1 MLTHEQIWRG
11 VDRLALR
18 NGLSPSGLAKRAGL
32 DPTTFNKSKRVTQDG
47 KQRWPG
53 TESLSKILE
62 ATQTS
67 MAEFV
72 TLIEETPGPPP
83 RAAELRLKSIRLS
96 KIAEDSFDKS
106 GFPAAGE
113 WEDVDFPAI
122 EDPRAYIIELD
133 RDGTQAF
140 CRPGSLVVVSP
151 SSSVRRHD
159 RIVLKT
165 RAGGLMLGT
174 IKRKAAQHYTLIDT
188 GGLPDE
194 TNLATRDIAWLARV
208 LWVSQ

>member
-1 MLTHEQIWRG
+1 MLTHDQIWRG

-67 MAEFV
+67 MADFV
-72 TLIEETPGPPP
+72 GLIDDAPTASP
-83 RAAELRLKSIRLS
+83 RSLELKLKSIRLT
-96 KIAEDSFDKS
+96 KITAESFDKS
-106 GFPAAGE
+106 GFPSEAD
-113 WEDVDFPAI
+113 WEEVEFPSI
-122 EDPRAYIIELD
+122 DDPRAYIVEID
-133 RDGTQAF
+133 REVAQDF
-140 CRPGSLVVVSP
+140 CRSGSLLVVSP

-159 RIVLKT
+159 RIMLRHVNGELY
-165 RAGGLMLGT
+165 LGT
-174 IKRKAAQHYTLIDT
+174 VKRKTAQHYAIVQSSSD
-188 GGLPDE
+188 DSE
-194 TNLATRDIAWLARV
+194 LAIAVKDIAWIVRIV
-208 LWVSQ
+208 WVSQ

>member
-1 MLTHEQIWRG
+1 MLTHDQIWRG

-72 TLIEETPGPPP
+72 TLIDEAPSPQP
-83 RAAELRLKSIRLS
+83 RLSEQRLKSIRLS
-96 KIAEDSFDKS
+96 KITEDSFDKS
-106 GFPAAGE
+106 GFPGLGE
-113 WEDVDFPAI
+113 WEECEFPSI
-122 EDPRAYIIELD
+122 DDPRAYVVELD
-133 RDGTQAF
+133 KDIDQDF
-140 CRPGSLVVVSP
+140 CRPGSLLVISP

-159 RIVLKT
+159 RVMLKS
-165 RAGGLMLGT
+165 RNGEVRFGT
-174 IKRKAAQHYTLIDT
+174 LKRKTAQQCTIVERDGEEQELTL
-188 GGLPDE
+188 P
-194 TNLATRDIAWLARV
+194 ARDIAWITRIV
-208 LWVSQ
+208 WVSQ

>member
-67 MAEFV
+67 MADFV
-72 TLIEETPGPPP
+72 SLIDETPSAQTKAPDLKL
-83 RAAELRLKSIRLS
+83 RAIRFS
-96 KIAEDSFDKS
+96 KITETSFDRS
-106 GFPAAGE
+106 GFPEAGA
-113 WEDVDFPAI
+113 WEEIEFPAI
-122 EDPRAYIIELD
+122 DDPRAYIVELD
-133 RDGTQAF
+133 KDVAQDF
-140 CRPGSLVVVSP
+140 CRPGSFLVVSP

-159 RIVLKT
+159 RVLIKP
-165 RAGGLMLGT
+165 RQGRVLVGT
-174 IKRKAAQHYTLIDT
+174 VKRKTANQYSIIET
-188 GGLPDE
+188 GALPGEHDLE
-194 TNLATRDIAWLARV
+194 IKEIAWVARIV
-208 LWVSQ
+208 WISQ

>member
-62 ATQTS
+62 ATQ
-67 MAEFV
+67 ANLADFV
-72 TLIEETPGPPP
+72 SLIDEIPVTQLK
-83 RAAELRLKSIRLS
+83 ASDLKLRSIRLS
-96 KIAEDSFDKS
+96 QISEDSFDKS
-106 GFPAAGE
+106 GFPEDTG
-113 WEDVDFPAI
+113 WEEVDFPAI
-122 EDPRAYIIELD
+122 DDPHAYIIELD
-133 RDGTQAF
+133 KDVAQEF
-140 CRPGSLVVVSP
+140 CRPGSFLVISP

-159 RIVLKT
+159 RVIVKT
-165 RAGGLMLGT
+165 KQGRLVVGT
-174 IKRKAAQHYTLIDT
+174 IKRKAPQQYIIAEANGSPAD
-188 GGLPDE
+188 LPLSTKE
-194 TNLATRDIAWLARV
+194 VAWIGRIV
-208 LWVSQ
+208 WVSQ

>member
-62 ATQTS
+62 ATQ
-67 MAEFV
+67 ANLADFV
-72 TLIEETPGPPP
+72 SLIDEMPVTQLK
-83 RAAELRLKSIRLS
+83 ATDLKLRSIRMS
-96 KIAEDSFDKS
+96 QISEESFDKS
-106 GFPAAGE
+106 GFPKDAD
-113 WEDVDFPAI
+113 WEEVDFPAI
-122 EDPRAYIIELD
+122 DDPRAYIIELD
-133 RDGTQAF
+133 KDVAQEF
-140 CRPGSLVVVSP
+140 CRPGSFLVVSP

-159 RIVLKT
+159 RVIVKT
-165 RAGGLMLGT
+165 KQGSLIVGT
-174 IKRKAAQHYTLIDT
+174 IKRKAPQQYVI
-188 GGLPDE
+188 
-194 TNLATRDIAWLARV
+194 ATVNNPSADLSLNAKDIAWIGRIV
-208 LWVSQ
+208 WVSQ

>member
-62 ATQTS
+62 ATQS
-67 MAEFV
+67 NLADLV
-72 TLIEETPGPPP
+72 SLIDEVPATQPKPPDFKF
-83 RAAELRLKSIRLS
+83 RSIRLS
-96 KIAEDSFDKS
+96 QITDASFDKS
-106 GFPAAGE
+106 GFPEDSG
-113 WEDVDFPAI
+113 WEEVDFPSI
-122 EDPRAYIIELD
+122 DDPRAYIVELD
-133 RDGTQAF
+133 KDAAHHF
-140 CRPGSLVVVSP
+140 CRPGSFLVISP

-159 RIVLKT
+159 RVMIKT
-165 RAGGLMLGT
+165 KQGDMIIGT
-174 IKRKAAQHYTLIDT
+174 IKRKTAQQYIIAEANVSPDDLPVNAKDIDWT
-188 GGLPDE
+188 GRIVW
-194 TNLATRDIAWLARV
+194 A
-208 LWVSQ
+208 SQ

>member
-1 MLTHEQIWRG
+1 MLSHEQIWRG

-18 NGLSPSGLAKRAGL
+18 NGLSASGLAKRAGL

-47 KQRWPG
+47 KHRWPG

-72 TLIEETPGPPP
+72 TLIDDTPGPPP
-83 RAAELRLKSIRLS
+83 RDAELRLKSIRLS
-96 KIAEDSFDKS
+96 QIAEDSFDKS
-106 GFPAAGE
+106 GFPGTGD

-133 RDGTQAF
+133 RDGPQAF

-165 RAGGLMLGT
+165 KTGGLMLGT

-188 GGLPDE
+188 GGQPDE
-194 TNLATRDIAWLARV
+194 TTIVTKDIGWIARI

>member
-67 MAEFV
+67 MSDFV
-72 TLIEETPGPPP
+72 SLIDEMPPHSAKTPDLK
-83 RAAELRLKSIRLS
+83 LRSIRFS
-96 KIAEDSFDKS
+96 QIKDGSFDKS
-106 GFPAAGE
+106 GFPDQEG
-113 WEDVDFPAI
+113 WEEIDFPSI
-122 EDPRAYIIELD
+122 DDPRAYIIELD
-133 RDGTQAF
+133 KDVGQGF
-140 CRPGSLVVVSP
+140 CRPGSFLVVSP
-151 SSSVRRHD
+151 SSSVRRND
-159 RIVLKT
+159 RVIVERKPGDLT
-165 RAGGLMLGT
+165 VG
-174 IKRKAAQHYTLIDT
+174 IVKRKTTQQVVIADVSGYSADLTLS
-188 GGLPDE
+188 
-194 TNLATRDIAWLARV
+194 AKDIRWIGRI

>member
-32 DPTTFNKSKRVTQDG
+32 DPTTFNKSKRVTPDG

-67 MAEFV
+67 MADFV
-72 TLIEETPGPPP
+72 TLIDETP
-83 RAAELRLKSIRLS
+83 AAQQRPLELKLKSIRLS
-96 KIAEDSFDKS
+96 RVTEGSFDKA
-106 GFPAAGE
+106 GFPSDGD
-113 WEDVDFPAI
+113 WEDVEFPSI
-122 EDPRAYIIELD
+122 DDPRAYIVELD
-133 RDGTQAF
+133 KDVAQDF
-140 CRPGSLVVVSP
+140 CRPGSLLVASP

-159 RIVLKT
+159 RVMLKSKSGEL
-165 RAGGLMLGT
+165 RFGT
-174 IKRKAAQHYTLIDT
+174 IKRKTTQQCTIVESGSDDKEITL
-188 GGLPDE
+188 GVKE
-194 TNLATRDIAWLARV
+194 IAWIVRIV
-208 LWVSQ
+208 WVSQ

>member
-67 MAEFV
+67 MSDFV
-72 TLIEETPGPPP
+72 LLIDDIPLHYTKAPDVK
-83 RAAELRLKSIRLS
+83 LRSIHFS
-96 KIAEDSFDKS
+96 QINDASFDKS
-106 GFPAAGE
+106 GFPCQEG
-113 WEDVDFPAI
+113 WEDIDFPSI
-122 EDPRAYIIELD
+122 EDPRAYVIELD
-133 RDGTQAF
+133 KDIDQGF
-140 CRPGSLVVVSP
+140 CRPGSFLVVSP

-159 RIVLKT
+159 RVIVKSRLGFLT
-165 RAGGLMLGT
+165 IGT
-174 IKRKAAQHYTLIDT
+174 IKRKTTQQFIIAEVSGSSSDLTL
-188 GGLPDE
+188 
-194 TNLATRDIAWLARV
+194 NVRDIAWIGRI

>member
-62 ATQTS
+62 ATQS
-67 MAEFV
+67 NLADFV
-72 TLIEETPGPPP
+72 LLIDEVP
-83 RAAELRLKSIRLS
+83 AAQPKAPDLKFRSIRLS
-96 KIAEDSFDKS
+96 QITDESFDKS
-106 GFPAAGE
+106 GFPEDAG
-113 WEDVDFPAI
+113 WEEVDFPSI
-122 EDPRAYIIELD
+122 DDPRAYIVELD
-133 RDGTQAF
+133 KDAAQDF
-140 CRPGSLVVVSP
+140 CRPGSFLVISP

-159 RIVLKT
+159 RVIVKT
-165 RAGGLMLGT
+165 KKGLLVIGT
-174 IKRKAAQHYTLIDT
+174 IKRKGPQEYIVAEMNSSS
-188 GGLPDE
+188 DE
-194 TNLATRDIAWLARV
+194 LLLNVKDIAWIGRI

>member
-1 MLTHEQIWRG
+1 MLSHEQIWRG

-18 NGLSPSGLAKRAGL
+18 NGLSASGLAKRAGL

-72 TLIEETPGPPP
+72 TLIDDSASPPQ
-83 RAAELRLKSIRLS
+83 RVAELRLKSIRLS
-96 KIAEDSFDKS
+96 RIAEDSFDKS
-106 GFPAAGE
+106 GFPNAGE

-122 EDPRAYIIELD
+122 EDLRAYIIELD
-133 RDGTQAF
+133 RDGAQVF

-159 RIVLKT
+159 RVILNTKT
-165 RAGGLMLGT
+165 GSLILGT
-174 IKRKAAQHYTLIDT
+174 IKRKTAQQYTLTET
-188 GGLPDE
+188 GGQPDE
-194 TNLATRDIAWLARV
+194 AVLAAKDIAWVARI

>member
-72 TLIEETPGPPP
+72 TLIDETPGPAQ

-96 KIAEDSFDKS
+96 QISDESFDKS
-106 GFPAAGE
+106 GFPSAGE
-113 WEDVDFPAI
+113 WEDVEFPAI
-122 EDPRAYIIELD
+122 EDPRAYIVELD

-159 RIVLKT
+159 RIILKSKEGT
-165 RAGGLMLGT
+165 LLLGT
-174 IKRKAAQHYTLIDT
+174 IKRKTAQNYTLVDT
-188 GGLPDE
+188 GGQPDE
-194 TNLATRDIAWLARV
+194 TTIATRDIAWVARI

>member
-62 ATQTS
+62 ATQTRMS
-67 MAEFV
+67 DFV
-72 TLIEETPGPPP
+72 SLIDEIPQHSAKAPDIK
-83 RAAELRLKSIRLS
+83 LRSIRLS
-96 KIAEDSFDKS
+96 QISDESFDRS
-106 GFPAAGE
+106 GFPDQEG
-113 WEDVDFPAI
+113 WEEIDFPSI
-122 EDPRAYIIELD
+122 DDPRAYIVELD
-133 RDGTQAF
+133 KDVDQDF
-140 CRPGSLVVVSP
+140 CRPGSFLVVSP
-151 SSSVRRHD
+151 SSSVRRND
-159 RIVLKT
+159 RVIVKRKQKDLTIGTVKRKT
-165 RAGGLMLGT
+165 AQYFIIAAVGGSSADLMLNN
-174 IKRKAAQHYTLIDT
+174 K
-188 GGLPDE
+188 
-194 TNLATRDIAWLARV
+194 DIMWIGRI

>member
-53 TESLSKILE
+53 TESLSKILD

-67 MAEFV
+67 MADFV
-72 TLIEETPGPPP
+72 ALIDDSGTTPARTGDMK
-83 RAAELRLKSIRLS
+83 LRSIRLS
-96 KIAEDSFDKS
+96 KIGDDTFDRS
-106 GFPAAGE
+106 GFPLHGD
-113 WEDVDFPAI
+113 WEDAEFPSI
-122 EDPRAYIIELD
+122 EDARAYVVEID
-133 RDGTQAF
+133 QAADENF
-140 CRPGSLVVVSP
+140 FRSGSLCVVSP

-159 RIVLKT
+159 RVL
-165 RAGGLMLGT
+165 
-174 IKRKAAQHYTLIDT
+174 IKRKD
-188 GGLPDE
+188 GGILFGILKRKSGQNMTIVGSGPDGE
-194 TNLATRDIAWLARV
+194 LSLNSKDVAWMARI
-208 LWVSQ
+208 LWISQ

>member
-1 MLTHEQIWRG
+1 MLSHDQIWRG

-18 NGLSPSGLAKRAGL
+18 NGLSASGLAKRAGL

-53 TESLSKILE
+53 TESLSKILD

-72 TLIEETPGPPP
+72 TLIDETASPQQRPT
-83 RAAELRLKSIRLS
+83 ELRLKSIRVS
-96 KIAEDSFDKS
+96 RIADGSFDKS
-106 GFPAAGE
+106 GFPNDGE

-122 EDPRAYIIELD
+122 EDPRAYMVELD
-133 RDGTQAF
+133 RDGAQAF

-159 RIVLKT
+159 RIILKPKT
-165 RAGGLMLGT
+165 GSLLFGT
-174 IKRKAAQHYTLIDT
+174 IKRKTAQQYTIVDT
-188 GGLPDE
+188 GGHPDE
-194 TNLATRDIAWLARV
+194 ATYATKDIAWIARI

>member
-72 TLIEETPGPPP
+72 TLIDETPGPAQ
-83 RAAELRLKSIRLS
+83 RVAELRLKSIRLS
-96 KIAEDSFDKS
+96 QVSEESFDKA
-106 GFPAAGE
+106 GFPSAGE
-113 WEDVDFPAI
+113 WEDVEFPAI

-159 RIVLKT
+159 RIVLKSKEGT
-165 RAGGLMLGT
+165 LLLGT
-174 IKRKAAQHYTLIDT
+174 VKRKTAQHHTLIDT
-188 GGLPDE
+188 GAQPDE
-194 TNLATRDIAWLARV
+194 TTIATKDIAWVARI

>member
-67 MAEFV
+67 MADFV
-72 TLIEETPGPPP
+72 ALIDETPAIQSRPS
-83 RAAELRLKSIRLS
+83 ELKLKSMRVS
-96 KIAEDSFDKS
+96 KISENSFDAS
-106 GFPAAGE
+106 GFPTDGG
-113 WEDVDFPAI
+113 WEEAEFPAI
-122 EDPRAYIIELD
+122 DDPRAYMVELD
-133 RDGTQAF
+133 RDLAQEF
-140 CRPGSLVVVSP
+140 CRPGSILVISP

-159 RIVLKT
+159 RVMAKTKSGEVLF
-165 RAGGLMLGT
+165 GT
-174 IKRKAAQHYTLIDT
+174 VKRKTTQQYTIVDT
-188 GGLPDE
+188 AGDDRERVLPI
-194 TNLATRDIAWLARV
+194 RDIAWIARI

>member
-1 MLTHEQIWRG
+1 MLTHDQIWRG

-67 MAEFV
+67 MSDFV
-72 TLIEETPGPPP
+72 ALIDDAPAAQARP
-83 RAAELRLKSIRLS
+83 AELKMKSIRWS
-96 KIAEDSFDKS
+96 KVADDSFDRS
-106 GFPAAGE
+106 GFPVDGD
-113 WEDVDFPAI
+113 WEEVEYPSID
-122 EDPRAYIIELD
+122 DPRAYIIELD
-133 RDGTQAF
+133 KDVAQDF
-140 CRPGSLVVVSP
+140 CRPGSLLVVSP

-159 RIVLKT
+159 RVLVKS
-165 RAGGLMLGT
+165 RNGDLRLGT
-174 IKRKAAQHYTLIDT
+174 IKRKTAQHFTLVEND
-188 GGLPDE
+188 GDDGE
-194 TNLATRDIAWLARV
+194 TALSVKDIAWMVRV
-208 LWVSQ
+208 IWVSQ

>member
-62 ATQTS
+62 ATQ
-67 MAEFV
+67 ANLADFV
-72 TLIEETPGPPP
+72 SLIDETPVAQSKAPDLK
-83 RAAELRLKSIRLS
+83 LRSIRLS
-96 KIAEDSFDKS
+96 QVSDESFDKS
-106 GFPAAGE
+106 GFPEDAG
-113 WEDVDFPAI
+113 WEEVDFPAI
-122 EDPRAYIIELD
+122 DDPRAYIVELD
-133 RDGTQAF
+133 KDVAQEF
-140 CRPGSLVVVSP
+140 CRPGSFLVVSP

-159 RIVLKT
+159 RVIVKT
-165 RAGGLMLGT
+165 KQGNLILGT
-174 IKRKAAQHYTLIDT
+174 IKRKAPQQYVIGEINDSSADLSL
-188 GGLPDE
+188 G
-194 TNLATRDIAWLARV
+194 AKDIAWIGRIV
-208 LWVSQ
+208 WVSQ

>member
-62 ATQTS
+62 ATQAS
-67 MAEFV
+67 LADFV
-72 TLIEETPGPPP
+72 SLIDEIPVTQLK
-83 RAAELRLKSIRLS
+83 ASDLKLRSIRMS
-96 KIAEDSFDKS
+96 QISEESFDKS
-106 GFPAAGE
+106 GFPKDAD
-113 WEDVDFPAI
+113 WEEVDFPAVD
-122 EDPRAYIIELD
+122 DPRAYIIELD
-133 RDGTQAF
+133 KDVAQDF
-140 CRPGSLVVVSP
+140 CRPGSFLVISP

-159 RIVLKT
+159 RVIIKT
-165 RAGGLMLGT
+165 KQGSFIIGT
-174 IKRKAAQHYTLIDT
+174 IKRKAPQQYV
-188 GGLPDE
+188 
-194 TNLATRDIAWLARV
+194 IAEVNNSSADFPLNTKDMAWIGRIV
-208 LWVSQ
+208 WVSQ

>member
-67 MAEFV
+67 MADFV
-72 TLIEETPGPPP
+72 ALIDEMPASQS
-83 RAAELRLKSIRLS
+83 RHSDLKLKSIRVS
-96 KIAEDSFDKS
+96 KITDTSFDAS
-106 GFPAAGE
+106 GFPIDGD
-113 WEDVDFPAI
+113 WEEVEFPAI
-122 EDPRAYIIELD
+122 DDPRAYMVELD
-133 RDGTQAF
+133 RDLAQEF
-140 CRPGSLVVVSP
+140 CRPGSILVISP

-159 RIVLKT
+159 RVMAKAKSSEVIF
-165 RAGGLMLGT
+165 GT
-174 IKRKAAQHYTLIDT
+174 VKRKTTQQYTIV
-188 GGLPDE
+188 E
-194 TNLATRDIAWLARV
+194 TASDDRERILQIRDIAWIARIV
-208 LWVSQ
+208 WVSQ